1 MTVKDYVD
9 LAHKANASDVHLIFG
24 LTPHYRVD
32 RLIEEIPES
41 HALTGPE
48 LETLAKE
55 LVGDYLNKA
64 PVGRS
69 IDLSKTI
76 AGVRCRISIFR
87 QRGMWSIAIRLLN
100 DHIPAISE
108 LGLPPVVSEFA
119 DYGEGLVLVTGV
131 TGSGKSTT
139 LAAILGLINKNNK
152 QHIVTLEDPI
162 EYIHRPNKCIINQRE
177 IGKDTISYATGL
189 HEALREDP
197 DVILLGEMR
206 DLDTIS
212 TALTAAETG
221 HLVLGTI
228 HASSVGD
235 AVDRIVGV
243 FPGERQAQVR
253 IQLAQTLRAVLNQNL
268 FPRIGG
274 GRVLAVEVMKVNDA
288 IRALIREGKTQQ
300 VNNAVMQS
308 SNIGNITMD
317 KSLEILYQR
326 RLITKQIY
334 ESFKSS
340 QA

>member
-1 MTVKDYVD
+1 MTIKDYVD
-9 LAHKANASDVHLIFG
+9 LAHKANASDVHFIFG
-24 LTPHYRVD
+24 LSPHYRVD
-32 RLIEEIPES
+32 RLIEQIPDG
-41 HALTGPE
+41 HPLNANE
-48 LETLAKE
+48 LEALARE
-55 LVGDYLNKA
+55 LVGDYIERA
-64 PVGRS
+64 PAGRS

-76 AGVRCRISIFR
+76 AGVRCCISIFK
-87 QRGMWSIAIRLLN
+87 QRGVWSIAIRLLN
-100 DHIPAISE
+100 DHIPELSE

-119 DYGEGLVLVTGV
+119 NYGEGLVLVTGV

-139 LAAILGLINKNNK
+139 LAAILGLINRNNK

-177 IGKDTISYATGL
+177 IGKDTLSYATGL

-212 TALTAAETG
+212 TALVAAETG

-243 FPGERQAQVR
+243 FPGERQGQVR

-268 FPRIGG
+268 FPRVGG
-274 GRVLAVEVMKVNDA
+274 GRVLAVEVMQVNSA

-308 SNIGNITMD
+308 ANIGNVTMD
-317 KSLEILYQR
+317 KSL
-326 RLITKQIY
+326 
-334 ESFKSS
+334 
-340 QA
+340 